1 MSPANGRGNRVS
13 RTMSL
18 DFWSSVE
25 PEDLFRAIADEEN
38 RKKTLEVLSKLT
50 QDPVWT
56 KMLVEMVEAGHVE
69 IRSLL
74 HWLAMKFHPRT
85 YLEVGVRRGFS
96 LAMVAS
102 QCPEA
107 EIYGFDLWIPQYAG
121 VDNPGPKF
129 VQSEMTK
136 VGYKKRLH
144 LFNGDSHKT
153 LPAFFGNGRVGLWNR
168 LKIGGRANPRPATF
182 DLIAIDGDH
191 SLLGSYQDLLDT
203 MPFCSLG
210 GVVVFDDIVP
220 EISPANEDALKK
232 EWGEDPYGWKSPLGV
247 WHAIQDRFSNFRYF
261 EYTTHP
267 PGVGLAVRLN

>member
-1 MSPANGRGNRVS
+1 MN
-13 RTMSL
+13 L
-18 DFWSSVE
+18 DFWRSVE
-25 PEDLFRAIADEEN
+25 PEDVFRAIADEEN
-38 RKKTLEVLSKLT
+38 RNKTLKVVSKLT

-56 KMLVEMVEAGHVE
+56 KVLVEMVEASHVE
-69 IRSLL
+69 IRSVL
-74 HWLAMKFHPRT
+74 HWLAANFHPKT

-107 EIYGFDLWIPQYAG
+107 EIYGFDLWVPQYAG

-129 VQSEMTK
+129 VQAEMER

-144 LFNGDSHKT
+144 LFSGDSHKT
-153 LPAFFGNGRVGLWNR
+153 LPAFFGNGRVGLWDR
-168 LKIGGRANPRPATF
+168 FKFRGSTKTRPTTF
-182 DLIAIDGDH
+182 DLMAIDGDH

-210 GVVVFDDIVP
+210 GFVVFDDIVT
-220 EISPANEDALKK
+220 EITPANEDAIKK
-232 EWGEDPYGWKSPLGV
+232 EWGEDPYGWKDPLGV
-247 WHAIQDRFSNFRYF
+247 WHAIQDRFHNFRYF

-267 PGVGLAVRLN
+267 PGVGLAVRLE